1 MNAAGG
7 QSGMTAVTTG
17 AMTLPLDV
25 EPIRAQF
32 PVLHQEVNGQP
43 LAYLDN
49 AATTQKPRAVI
60 DAVSGF
66 YERDC
71 ANVHRGVHALSARA
85 TEAYEAARGSV
96 QRRLNA
102 RRPGE
107 IVFVRGATE
116 AINLVAWSFLRPRL
130 QAGDEILVTE
140 MEHHANIVPWQLL
153 CQQTGAQLRVL
164 PVTDSGELRLEALDG
179 LLGDRTRLLAL
190 THVSNAL
197 GTINPVAEIVA
208 RAHARGVPVLV
219 DGAQALPH
227 VAMDVQALDVDFYVF
242 SGHKAYGPSG
252 IGALYGKHE
261 HLQAMP
267 PWQGGGEMILS
278 VTFDRTTF
286 AAPPLRFEAGTP
298 DMEGAIGLAAALEWL
313 ESVGLERAAAH
324 ERDLLDHATR
334 ALRSVPGV
342 RIIGTAA
349 EKAAIISFTMEGAHP
364 HDIGTILDH
373 EGIAVRTGHHC
384 AQPLMRRFGVPATA
398 RASFALYN
406 THAEVERLV
415 EGLHQVRRVLGR

>member
-7 QSGMTAVTTG
+7 QPGMTAVTTG
-17 AMTLPLDV
+17 GMTLPLDV

-32 PVLHQEVNGQP
+32 PVLRQEANGQP

-71 ANVHRGVHALSARA
+71 ANVHRGVHALSERA
-85 TEAYEAARGSV
+85 TAAYEAARGTV

-102 RRPGE
+102 RRPEE

-130 QAGDEILVTE
+130 QTGDEILVTE

-153 CQQTGAQLRVL
+153 CEQTGAKLRVL
-164 PVTDSGELRLEALDG
+164 PVTDGGELRLEALDG

-227 VAMDVQALDVDFYVF
+227 VATDVQALDVDFYVF
-242 SGHKAYGPSG
+242 SGHKVYGPSG

-298 DMEGAIGLAAALEWL
+298 NMEGAIGLAAALEWL
-313 ESVGLERAAAH
+313 ASVGIERAAAH
-324 ERDLLDHATR
+324 ERELLEHATR
-334 ALRSVPGV
+334 VLREVPGV

-406 THAEVERLV
+406 THAEVERLA
-415 EGLHQVRRVLGR
+415 EGLHEVRRVLGR

>member
-7 QSGMTAVTTG
+7 QPGMTAVTTG
-17 AMTLPLDV
+17 EMTLPRDV
-25 EPIRAQF
+25 ETIRAVF
-32 PVLHQEVNGQP
+32 PVLRQEVNGQP

-71 ANVHRGVHALSARA
+71 ANVHRGVHALSERA
-85 TEAYEAARGSV
+85 TAAYEAARGTV

-102 RRPGE
+102 RRPEE

-130 QAGDEILVTE
+130 QTGDEILVTE

-153 CQQTGAQLRVL
+153 CEQTGAKLRVL
-164 PVTDSGELRLEALDG
+164 PVTDGGELRLEALDG
-179 LLGDRTRLLAL
+179 LLGDRTRLVAV

-208 RAHARGVPVLV
+208 RAHAHGVPVLV

-227 VAMDVQALDVDFYVF
+227 VTMDVQALDVDFYVF
-242 SGHKAYGPSG
+242 SGHKVYGPSG

-278 VTFDRTTF
+278 VAFDRTTF

-298 DMEGAIGLAAALEWL
+298 NMEGAIGLAAALEWL
-313 ESVGLERAAAH
+313 ASVGIERAAAH
-324 ERDLLDHATR
+324 ERELLDHATHV
-334 ALRSVPGV
+334 LRSVPGV

-406 THAEVERLV
+406 THAEVDRLA
-415 EGLHQVRRVLGR
+415 EGLRQVRRVLGR